1 MIPAFAPIIPVTVAT
16 LFVPS
21 LQSASTGAA
30 KQRKGRGGRWSNRVQ
45 MLLALALTLLPS
57 AASADQLGWLRHAVR
72 NVREVAADVG
82 SAAGDRTPDA
92 AARSTGSAHCLPVKT
107 GTPLPAP
114 GPRPP
119 GMPEVLWP
127 ADCAVSN
134 LDHYDF
140 SRAQRLADAYHA
152 ASAIQ
157 CQGCA
162 VTHDDMVYGSLTD
175 RQFGYQLGEWP
186 TDRDVV
192 RRARRYVNII
202 HPVGEFMLSGERCK
216 VFQWT
221 LRDGDRQLA
230 EKYSL
235 LCLFAGSYQHDRHW
249 NVLVL

>member
-1 MIPAFAPIIPVTVAT
+1 MP
-16 LFVPS
+16 
-21 LQSASTGAA
+21 
-30 KQRKGRGGRWSNRVQ
+30 
-45 MLLALALTLLPS
+45 
-57 AASADQLGWLRHAVR
+57 
-72 NVREVAADVG
+72 
-82 SAAGDRTPDA
+82 
-92 AARSTGSAHCLPVKT
+92 LPV
-107 GTPLPAP
+107 PE
-114 GPRPP
+114 PRPA

-157 CQGCA
+157 CRDCA

-186 TDRDVV
+186 MDRDVV